1 MVVGPGGLMFS
12 RPEIKKLQKHN
23 RKFDETEFKGSNR
36 RAVSLMPGP
45 SVRDSQTDIP
55 ITNQSKFRQLLL
67 SIEANLSS
75 CCIKVASPRNKS
87 RGAIL
92 VFRGRSVGCI
102 YGNKRLDR
110 QIFGQ
115 EAYGCILA
123 DIAHQN
129 NTIDAYLLSED
140 LVLAAASLFNGDVY
154 SAKGDQSPEEIFES
168 AHTGLVHSGM
178 PGSIVV
184 KQPDGLPAVIVYIF
198 GGQIVGVFSH
208 KEGWVSTSYE
218 KAWQY
223 LVTTPKARVS
233 ASMLSARN
241 IDEVFALSFSLSG
254 LNENKTTSA
263 SRFSEYDLSYAM
275 VANYDRKKAL
285 QMTAPFAA
293 TNPFMSK
300 IRNPTI
306 HSSRSIMNK

>member
-1 MVVGPGGLMFS
+1 MFS
-12 RPEIKKLQKHN
+12 RPEIKKLQQHN
-23 RKFDETEFKGSNR
+23 RRLEPDNYNGANR

-45 SVRDSQTDIP
+45 ATKDPQDIP
-55 ITNQSKFRQLLL
+55 ISDQSKFRQLLL
-67 SIEANLSS
+67 SIEANQSS
-75 CCIKVASPRNKS
+75 CCIKITSPRNKS
-87 RGAIL
+87 RAAVL
-92 VFRGRSVGCI
+92 VFRGRCIGCI
-102 YGNKRLDR
+102 YGNKRLE
-110 QIFGQ
+110 QQKFGQ

-123 DIAHQN
+123 DISHQN

-154 SAKGDQSPEEIFES
+154 TSKGNQTPEEVFES
-168 AHTGLVHSGM
+168 AHRGLVHSGM

-218 KAWQY
+218 KAWHY
-223 LVTTPKARVS
+223 LTSTHAARVS
-233 ASMLSARN
+233 ASMLAARN

-254 LNENKTTSA
+254 INENKTASA

-275 VANYDRKKAL
+275 VANYDKRKAL
-285 QMTAPFAA
+285 QMTTPFNVA
-293 TNPFMSK
+293 NPFMSK
-300 IRNPTI
+300 IKNPTI
-306 HSSRSIMNK
+306 HNSRSIMSK